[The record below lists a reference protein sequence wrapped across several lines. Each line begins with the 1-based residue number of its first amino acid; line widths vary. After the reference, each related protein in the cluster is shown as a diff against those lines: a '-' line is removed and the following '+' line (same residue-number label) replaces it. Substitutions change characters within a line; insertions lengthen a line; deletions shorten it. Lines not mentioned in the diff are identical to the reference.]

1 MRRIRFVATVPLHE
15 FIGVYREELI
25 RRCKEKAAARSAPL
39 PSTKAEIDRGV
50 PLFLDQLMAEL
61 RVDQPQSDDISK
73 DAAGHGRDLL
83 RHGFTVSQVVHD
95 YGDVCQAVTDL
106 AVEMDAPIETDD
118 FRTLNRCLDNAIA
131 SAVTEHARGQQVTRD
146 GESAELQTL
155 AETAITAFDVLKTGS
170 VGIAGK
176 TGEVLRRSLMAI
188 RAFAE
193 RPPAVVGTPQVR

>member
-1 MRRIRFVATVPLHE
+1 MATVPLHE

-25 RRCKEKAAARSAPL
+25 RRCEEKVAARSSPA

-50 PLFLDQLMAEL
+50 PLFLDQLVAEL
-61 RVDQPQSDDISK
+61 RLGQSQTHDISN
-73 DAAGHGRDLL
+73 DAAEHGRDLL
-83 RHGFTVSQVVHD
+83 LKGFTVSQVVHD

-106 AVEMDAPIETDD
+106 AVELDAPIETED

-131 SAVTEHARGQQVTRD
+131 SAVTEHARGQQDTRD

-155 AETAITAFDVLKTGS
+155 AETAMTAFEVLKTGS

-176 TGEVLRRSLMAI
+176 TGDVLHRSLIAI
-188 RAFAE
+188 RVFAA
-193 RPPAVVGTPQVR
+193 RPPAAIAKPQPR